1 MELMSCAAHV
11 VTAGVARPRLSDY
24 DLVLVNTSGGKD
36 SLAMLWYLLGLADA
50 EGYDR
55 ARIVVVHADLARVE
69 WDGTRELAQSHAE
82 AFGLRFEVVRRELG
96 DLLEQVRQRRD
107 SLDAAAMALVGE
119 AGVLR
124 GAGLDAFARLAD
136 DDARKRWNAPAWP
149 GPGNARWCTSDQKT
163 AQVAKLITRLAAEW
177 HEANP
182 DAGRPIRILQ
192 CLGMRAEES
201 ADRAKAEPFR
211 RNTKNS
217 NKTVK
222 LVDDWLP
229 IHSWLLAD
237 VWAAVDASGLPR
249 HPAYAL
255 GMSRASCVFCI
266 YATLRELVLA
276 ARHKPELA
284 AEYRATEIYARS
296 TFKAGLGFE
305 QIIAA
310 AEAEE
315 AAAAA

>member
-1 MELMSCAAHV
+1 MSRTECPPL
-11 VTAGVARPRLSDY
+11 VAPRLGDY
-24 DLVLVNTSGGKD
+24 DLVLINSSAGKD

-55 ARIVVVHADLARVE
+55 DRIVVVHADLGRVE
-69 WDGTRELAQSHAE
+69 WEGTRALAQQQAE

-96 DLLEQVRQRRD
+96 DLLVQVRQRRD
-107 SLDAAAMALVGE
+107 NLDAAAMTLVGE

-124 GAGLDAFARLAD
+124 AAGLDAFARMAD
-136 DDARKRWNAPAWP
+136 DDARKKWRTPAWP

-163 AQVAKLITRLAAEW
+163 AQVAKLITRLASEW

-182 DAGRPIRILQ
+182 DAGRPVRILQ

-201 ADRAKAEPFR
+201 TDRANAKPFR
-211 RNTKNS
+211 RNKAVS
-217 NKTVK
+217 NKYVK
-222 LVDDWLP
+222 TVDDWLP
-229 IHSWLLAD
+229 IHHWLVAD

-266 YATLRELVLA
+266 YATFRELVIA
-276 ARHKPELA
+276 AKHTPELA
-284 AEYRATEIYARS
+284 AEFRATEIYARS
-296 TFKAGLGFE
+296 TFKANYGFAE
-305 QIIAA
+305 IIT
-310 AEAEE
+310 
-315 AAAAA
+315 AAAA